1 MKIIRLL
8 VLMMLFSAQGAGA
21 KTLLVFGDSLSAA
34 YNMAP
39 ELGWVSLLEKRLQI
53 QFPEIQVI
61 NSSISGET
69 TSGGLSRL
77 PKLLDRH
84 QPDYIV
90 LELAANDGLYGIPLN
105 IIEVNILKLIQLSKN
120 ADARVILVG
129 VRLPPNYGPRYTR
142 RFFNMFEALA
152 DSEQVE
158 RVPFLMDKVAL
169 KPELMQADRLHPN
182 AKAQPIIL
190 ENVWPSVERVM
201 GLEN

>member
-1 MKIIRLL
+1 
-8 VLMMLFSAQGAGA
+8 MMLFSAQGAGA

-105 IIEVNILKLIQLSKN
+105 IIEENILKLIQLSKK
-120 ADARVILVG
+120 ADAQVILVG

-142 RFFNMFEALA
+142 RFFNMFETLA
-152 DSEQVE
+152 ASEQVE

-190 ENVWPSVERVM
+190 ENVWPSVKKIVEVD
-201 GLEN
+201 N

>member
-1 MKIIRLL
+1 
-8 VLMMLFSAQGAGA
+8 MMLFSAQGVGA

-53 QFPEIQVI
+53 RFPEIQVI

-105 IIEVNILKLIQLSKN
+105 IIEENILKLIQLSKK
-120 ADARVILVG
+120 ADAQVILVG

-142 RFFNMFEALA
+142 RFFNMFETLA

-201 GLEN
+201 GLDN

>member
-8 VLMMLFSAQGAGA
+8 VLMIVFTTQGVAA

-39 ELGWVSLLEKRLQI
+39 ELGWVSLLETRLQ
-53 QFPEIQVI
+53 QRYSDIQVV

-69 TSGGLSRL
+69 TSGGLTRL

-90 LELAANDGLYGIPLN
+90 LELAANDGLRGTPLN
-105 IIEVNILKLIQLSKN
+105 IIEENVLKLIQLSKQ
-120 ADARVILVG
+120 AQAKVVLVG
-129 VRLPPNYGPRYTR
+129 VRLPSNYGPRYTQ
-142 RFFNMFEALA
+142 RFFNMFEKLA
-152 DSEQVE
+152 EDEQVE

-169 KPELMQADRLHPN
+169 QPELMQSDRLHPN
-182 AKAQPIIL
+182 AKAQAIIL
-190 ENVWPSVERVM
+190 ENVWPSIEKIVGSE
-201 GLEN
+201 

>member
-1 MKIIRLL
+1 
-8 VLMMLFSAQGAGA
+8 MMLFSAQGAGA

-105 IIEVNILKLIQLSKN
+105 IIEENILKLIQLSKN

>member
-105 IIEVNILKLIQLSKN
+105 IIEENILKLIQLSKN

>member
-1 MKIIRLL
+1 
-8 VLMMLFSAQGAGA
+8 MMLFSAQGAGA

>member
-1 MKIIRLL
+1 
-8 VLMMLFSAQGAGA
+8 MMLFSAQGAVA